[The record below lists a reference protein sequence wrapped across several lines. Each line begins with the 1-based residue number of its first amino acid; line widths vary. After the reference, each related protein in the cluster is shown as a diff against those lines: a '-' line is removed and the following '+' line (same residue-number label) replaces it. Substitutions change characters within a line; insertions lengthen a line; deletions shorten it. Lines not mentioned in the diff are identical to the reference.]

1 MSLPKHI
8 IENYEHFVA
17 AGERTWEQIAEQA
30 DKDDAKPLAAYA
42 RSRISAESA
51 PAGGTEQN
59 GPDYESLTVADLKAL
74 AAERGLQI
82 KSTALKNDYVEA
94 LAAADAEAEAAKKAA
109 ESDGQQAGDATST
122 GSDPSGSSE
131 LAAGSSTDAAGAPAT
146 PPAQS

>member
-30 DKDDAKPLAAYA
+30 DKDGAATLAGYA

-51 PAGGTEQN
+51 HTTGGAEKD
-59 GPDYESLTVADLKAL
+59 GPDYESLTVPDLKAL
-74 AAERGLQI
+74 ATERGLQI

-94 LAAADAEAEAAKKAA
+94 LSAADAEAEAAKKAA
-109 ESDGQQAGDATST
+109 ESDGQKTGDATPA
-122 GSDPSGSSE
+122 GSDPSSSE
-131 LAAGSSTDAAGAPAT
+131 TAAATSTDAAGVPAT